1 MSATAVEITAEQVS
15 AILKGIT
22 IPPQPQIMV
31 DLQMEQFDPNCSID
45 HIAKL
50 ISQDVGLAGCILKT
64 VNSPFYGLSNKITS
78 IKQAVNLLGIKT
90 VINLVNAQSIKG
102 ALSDEQIVALGKFWD
117 SAIDI
122 AQVSTHVAKQI
133 GFDAPDEAYSLGL
146 FHNCGIPL
154 LMMRFENYAEVMEQS
169 YAASE
174 KSVTDIENELI
185 NTNHSV
191 VGYYVAKSWKLPN
204 HLCEAIHQHHQVNKI
219 LSEEQG
225 DNRKKTLLAILKMA
239 ETICKNYKT
248 LGNQEEDH
256 EWHRI
261 ADNILVYVGLSQYDF
276 ETLRQQV
283 NDMGLGGH

>member
-1 MSATAVEITAEQVS
+1 MSVPVIEITAEQVD
-15 AILKGIT
+15 AILKGIL

-45 HIAKL
+45 NIAKL
-50 ISQDVGLAGCILKT
+50 ISQDVGLSGCILKT
-64 VNSPFYGLSNKITS
+64 INSPFFGLSNKITS

-90 VINLVNAQSIKG
+90 VINLVNAQSIKS
-102 ALSDEQIVALGKFWD
+102 ALSDEQIVALGQFWD

-122 AQVSTHVAKQI
+122 AQVSTHIAKQI

-154 LMMRFENYAEVMEQS
+154 LMMRFPHYAEVMQRAYTSSDQS
-169 YAASE
+169 I
-174 KSVTDIENELI
+174 TDIENECLT
-185 NTNHSV
+185 TNHSV
-191 VGYYVAKSWKLPN
+191 VGYYVAKSWKLPI

-219 LSEEQG
+219 LSEEKA

-248 LGNQEEDH
+248 LGNQDTDY
-256 EWHRI
+256 EWQRI

-276 ETLRQQV
+276 ETLCQQI
-283 NDMGLGGH
+283 NDMGLGG